1 MTNFFKKTLSKI
13 RTLFNSKQKIEKE
26 PIASKEPIAPK
37 EPEKSPT
44 ADKGKEVP
52 YKPQGQTG
60 LVCPQCQNK
69 IPVSILNLLQDSA
82 IMCPYC
88 NLELKID
95 QQQSQGSLSK
105 LKNFYGKYQEAE
117 KMYEDAKKFGQK

>member
-26 PIASKEPIAPK
+26 PIAPKEPIAK

-82 IMCPYC
+82 IIYC

-95 QQQSQGSLSK
+95 
-105 LKNFYGKYQEAE
+105 
-117 KMYEDAKKFGQK
+117 

>member
-13 RTLFNSKQKIEKE
+13 RTLFKSKQKIE
-26 PIASKEPIAPK
+26 KEPIAPK

-52 YKPQGQTG
+52 YKPQGQPG

-105 LKNFYGKYQEAE
+105 LKDFYGKYQEAE
-117 KMYEDAKKFGQK
+117 KMYEEAKQFGKK

>member
-88 NLELKID
+88 NLELKIALIY
-95 QQQSQGSLSK
+95 SLVYFSSV
-105 LKNFYGKYQEAE
+105 LS
-117 KMYEDAKKFGQK
+117 MFGFS